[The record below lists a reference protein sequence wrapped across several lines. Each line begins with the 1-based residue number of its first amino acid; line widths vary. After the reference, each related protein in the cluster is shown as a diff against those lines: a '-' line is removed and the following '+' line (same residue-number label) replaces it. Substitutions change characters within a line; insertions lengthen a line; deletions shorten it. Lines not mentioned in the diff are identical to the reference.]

1 MGKRSFNENLKTTKK
16 KTQKKQKKS
25 KEEEKEEKDES
36 IPIEIDD
43 LPVSSSIPTFVPDVL
58 SVIFSFIP
66 FHESDWLNVK
76 VICKSWLTVA
86 NQVFDPRQAKRR
98 QQPGVMYPHES
109 TLERMIVQENEAAVL
124 SLLKDERVVRNRGH
138 IDDASSYGMA
148 SVVRKLLED
157 DRFKSQDNNQALIS
171 ACENGHL
178 EVVKILLDHDSVNL
192 MHIGRFDKY
201 PLLSAIWNRHL
212 EVVDFLLQHRK
223 IDPTFLD
230 NKPWKDA
237 MHKIYRNQPIVVRML
252 QEERIRANVDFEALF
267 DLCIKDNLGQILKE
281 VLKSDKID
289 ISERSDIIVTA
300 VNLGHSGVVET
311 LVDDGRFDPSMNDN
325 ELIRTASRNGFRKI
339 VKKLLEDPRVDPS
352 SHDNEALLQACEL
365 GHKAVI
371 ESLLKDARV
380 DPSVNDNEALTQACG
395 RGYEGIVEVLL
406 DDERVDPSADNYS
419 AIKTAMHRGRTDIAS
434 LILEH
439 ERVDPEEFDEEVIKT
454 FEHYNLKLK
463 GRKLVKQGTRARST
477 RRK

>member
-16 KTQKKQKKS
+16 KAKKKQKKN
-25 KEEEKEEKDES
+25 KEEEKEGEGAKDES

-86 NQVFDPRQAKRR
+86 NQVFDPRQAKYRNYR
-98 QQPGVMYPHES
+98 TNDS
-109 TLERMIVQENEAAVL
+109 SALDKMIDRKNEAAAF
-124 SLLKDERVVRNRGH
+124 SLLKDGRVHYHLGH
-138 IDDASSYGMA
+138 LINASSYGMA
-148 SVVRKLLED
+148 SVVRKLLQD
-157 DRFKSQDNNQALIS
+157 DRFKSHSNNHALIS